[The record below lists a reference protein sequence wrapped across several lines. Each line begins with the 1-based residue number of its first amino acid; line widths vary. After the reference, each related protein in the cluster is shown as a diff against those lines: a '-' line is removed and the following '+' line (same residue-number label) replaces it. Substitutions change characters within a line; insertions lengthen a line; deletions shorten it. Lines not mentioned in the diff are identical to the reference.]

1 MRPKADMERR
11 KRRKNEYPEN
21 QAGTLQSDNLRRA
34 LAGRRRRCAAVF
46 AVLLT
51 VLFCLMVL
59 SLCTGSVSISPGQ
72 VLQIIF
78 LREGSAE
85 AVSII
90 WKIRLPRL
98 IMAAELGGALSVSG
112 FLLQT
117 YFANPIAGP
126 SVLGISSGAKMAV
139 SFSMVSALSVG
150 LRMSSLQ
157 MVLAA
162 FAGALLVTGFV
173 VLASHYVQAMSSLL
187 VAGIMAGYICSAVTD
202 FIVTF
207 ADDSSIVN
215 LHNWSRGSFSGMS
228 WEHTAAAT
236 AIVCF
241 GLLAAIAL
249 AKPMGAFQLGEAY
262 AAGVG
267 VQTRRFRV
275 YLILLSSLLTACVT
289 AYAGPISFV
298 GIAVPFLVRKMMR
311 QSKPLVVI
319 PAVFLGGAVFCTGCD
334 LIARTAFAPTEMNIS
349 TVTSVIGAPIV
360 IYMLISRRK

>member
-1 MRPKADMERR
+1 MERR

-21 QAGTLQSDNLRRA
+21 QAGTLQSDSLRRA

-46 AVLLT
+46 ALLLT

-72 VLQIIF
+72 VLQILF
-78 LREGSAE
+78 LREGTAE

-90 WKIRLPRL
+90 RKIRLPRL

-139 SFSMVSALSVG
+139 SFSMVSTLSVG

-162 FAGALLVTGFV
+162 FAGALLITGFV

-241 GLLAAIAL
+241 GLLA
-249 AKPMGAFQLGEAY
+249 
-262 AAGVG
+262 
-267 VQTRRFRV
+267 
-275 YLILLSSLLTACVT
+275 
-289 AYAGPISFV
+289 
-298 GIAVPFLVRKMMR
+298 
-311 QSKPLVVI
+311 
-319 PAVFLGGAVFCTGCD
+319 
-334 LIARTAFAPTEMNIS
+334 
-349 TVTSVIGAPIV
+349 
-360 IYMLISRRK
+360 